1 MFQVAIPELVCKGWD
16 GTNQMCK
23 KIYNLVK
30 VMSDNDSYIT
40 GVSGEFVPALK
51 HASLCREYSSLRLM
65 KDY

>member
-30 VMSDNDSYIT
+30 VMSENNSYIT
-40 GVSGEFVPALK
+40 GVSGEFAPAL
-51 HASLCREYSSLRLM
+51 
-65 KDY
+65 